1 MDNFDYHILD
11 TAPVFTFLIGMME
24 CFFGYRMLK
33 IVLGVTGFI
42 AGGLLF
48 VGLVHETIG
57 HRPVLALIAGLVGGV
72 IGSWMMIGLFI
83 FGVFI
88 LGAVL
93 GFIVGEAVSISIF
106 GLANPMIVVPFVIV
120 GGIAAVIMTKSMVI
134 ISTSFIG
141 AYLIVFS
148 TGKFIGMQSTIFR
161 FHEFNG
167 PRELGGQFFVIL
179 LFYIILG
186 IAGVI
191 VQYKY
196 TATSAGMG
204 RWEKTKGDR

>member
-1 MDNFDYHILD
+1 MDNYGYHILN
-11 TAPVFTFLIGMME
+11 AMPGFTLLIGMIE

-48 VGLVHETIG
+48 VRLVHETMG
-57 HRPVLALIAGLVGGV
+57 HRPVFALIAGLVGGA
-72 IGSWMMIGLFI
+72 IGSGLMIGLFV

-106 GLANPMIVVPFVIV
+106 GVANPMVVIPFIIV
-120 GGIAAVIMTKSMVI
+120 GGIATIIMYKNMII

-148 TGKFIGMQSTIFR
+148 IGEFIGMSNTMFR
-161 FHEFNG
+161 FHQFNG
-167 PRELGGQFFVIL
+167 SREFGGQFFVIL
-179 LFYIILG
+179 LLCILLG
-186 IAGVI
+186 IAGII

-196 TATSAGMG
+196 TATAD
-204 RWEKTKGDR
+204 RIIEKNSRRQT

>member
-1 MDNFDYHILD
+1 MDNLGNHILD
-11 TAPVFTFLIGMME
+11 AVPGFSFLVGVVE
-24 CFFGYRMLK
+24 CFLGYRMLK

-48 VGLVHETIG
+48 AGLVHETMG
-57 HRPVLALIAGLVGGV
+57 HRPVFALIAGLVGGV
-72 IGSWMMIGLFI
+72 IGGWMMIGLFV
-83 FGVFI
+83 FGVFT
-88 LGAVL
+88 LGAAL
-93 GFIVGEAVSISIF
+93 GLIVGEAVSISIL

-148 TGKFIGMQSTIFR
+148 IGMFIGMPNTIFR
-161 FHEFNG
+161 FHQFNG
-167 PRELGGQFFVIL
+167 PRSSGGQFDVML
-179 LFYIILG
+179 LFCIILG
-186 IAGVI
+186 IAGII

-196 TATSAGMG
+196 TATSAGTG
-204 RWEKTKGDR
+204 QWEKTKGDR